1 MMVQEIKEQVLTIDR
16 RNVLLFIATIFDGFT
31 TLKNV
36 SKEIGKL
43 THSMFINT

>member
-1 MMVQEIKEQVLTIDR
+1 MMVDELKEQILKIDR
-16 RNVLLFIATIFDGFT
+16 RNVLVFIATIYDGFS